1 MFLKFR
7 LTIAFRNSCRYLNS
21 ELPPMSEFSSLI
33 ITIFVKYQTFDF
45 VSGNKAHLA
54 LFLKTKVVTQ
64 KYYTLRDKEKQSY
77 TIVNCAM

>member
-1 MFLKFR
+1 MSVLEPRATSNERIPFSYYNNFR
-7 LTIAFRNSCRYLNS
+7 KVSN
-21 ELPPMSEFSSLI
+21 
-33 ITIFVKYQTFDF
+33 FDF